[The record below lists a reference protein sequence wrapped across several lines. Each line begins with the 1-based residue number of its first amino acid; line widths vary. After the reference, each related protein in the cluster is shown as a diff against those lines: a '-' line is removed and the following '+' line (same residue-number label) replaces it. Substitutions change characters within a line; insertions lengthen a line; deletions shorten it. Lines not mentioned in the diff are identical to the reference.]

1 MEVWQDTVRHINPL
15 YEDTETISILQQP
28 RYAAETS
35 SSVYYTSLADAAES
49 VREQLRER
57 EQTVVVRYQVASGA
71 YDRSLANLIFSEA
84 IAHTGVP
91 TEGDYLRYQYGGWT

>member
-1 MEVWQDTVRHINPL
+1 MLGLTCLLSLFFVVFAGASTNDAAGGLEAESVEVWQDTVRHINPL

-49 VREQLRER
+49 VRE
-57 EQTVVVRYQVASGA
+57 
-71 YDRSLANLIFSEA
+71 
-84 IAHTGVP
+84 
-91 TEGDYLRYQYGGWT
+91 